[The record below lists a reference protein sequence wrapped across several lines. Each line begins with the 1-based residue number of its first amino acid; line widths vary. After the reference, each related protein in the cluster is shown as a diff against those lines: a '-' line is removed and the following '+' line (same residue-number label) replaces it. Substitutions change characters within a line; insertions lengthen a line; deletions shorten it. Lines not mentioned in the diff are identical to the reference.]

1 MINKLYIR
9 NLFMLSIKIV
19 AVLILYQFCRLLFF
33 FYNLEYFS
41 NINLIDYLR
50 IIKVSIRFDISAVL
64 YVNSLVIFLSLIPSN
79 LLIKRWYKNLIYY
92 LFIYCN
98 LLGIIVNI
106 IDIFY
111 YQFSKSRLTIS
122 FMSEFSN
129 ETSIYRKLLEFCKDY
144 WITIPL
150 LIIVFYILRIVAS
163 KTKGKLKKIQF
174 KKKNI
179 FSSILISMLCF
190 TLVVFGFR
198 GTFIILNRPITI
210 SNAGKYAN
218 NPNEISLIINTPF
231 SLIRTYDL
239 QDLKRKNYFQDSDLE
254 EYTSLVKLYKR
265 KGIIKKN
272 VIVIILESMATE
284 YYGFYNKN
292 ILDYSG
298 YTPFLDSLINHSYT
312 SYNSFGNGTKSIDA
326 IPSIL
331 ASIPAT
337 KFHFSLSKYAANN
350 IDGIGRILNG
360 EGYQT
365 SFFHGAPNGSMGFES
380 MNKILGIKNY
390 FGMNEYDNNSDWDGT
405 WGIWDNQFFS
415 YFADELNNMKEPF
428 FSSIFSCSS
437 HHPYKIPKEF
447 NNRFKKGKHPMHECV
462 QYTDHSLKQFF
473 NKIKHEKW
481 FKNTLFVITA
491 DHTNISGRQ
500 DVFKKKYRSSVGIF
514 RVPIIFYDPSN
525 LNLNQKSEKII
536 QHIDIMPSILSYLDY
551 NKPFISLG
559 NDIFNNDNGFAI
571 NYNNGYQMIIDE
583 RLVIYSEIEEE
594 ITKIFNY
601 TNDLSLKHNII
612 DDINNVKITQYKN
625 KMQSFIQT
633 YNNRMIDNKFSLEN

>member
-415 YFADELNNMKEPF
+415 YFADELDKMKEPF

-583 RLVIYSEIEEE
+583 RLVIYSEIEED